1 MAKSGVK
8 ARSANSTTERKESL
22 IERAVA
28 FIKQNPKKTILTL
41 TTAFVMAVTIVV
53 GSIHAGK
60 YLGIADKKIGEQSN
74 QIIKNEE
81 IIDNQNTTIGDQ
93 QSTIEEQKGTI
104 DEQQETIDKQ
114 QQTIDELSKKQS
126 CEITTEQLA
135 TIKGYM
141 QGKGGKIIAFDSFT
155 CDGTN
160 LNLFF
165 KGKSAAGNKD
175 TIIAF
180 SMKAESTAFNT
191 ADVMAWLASQSK
203 SENPEDRPEISVFAS
218 AEDLGVK
225 TQQNKDAMQ
234 QMLVQLAGK
243 KNDLASEQLDGKIVE
258 DAMNG
263 ETTVV
268 AEAMDTMFS
277 IQKSTAP
284 DSKGNYKV
292 VVKGLSKDING
303 KYVIDEIGSQV
314 TVNQYSSNE
323 DIVMAGITAYCEKYG
338 IEKPAEE
345 VELG

>member
-1 MAKSGVK
+1 MAKQGV
-8 ARSANSTTERKESL
+8 SAKNGSSTTKTS
-22 IERAVA
+22 
-28 FIKQNPKKTILTL
+28 FKGWIKQHPWATGLICAGL
-41 TTAFVMAVTIVV
+41 AVVMATIAVFTV
-53 GSIHAGK
+53 AKIK
-60 YLGIADKKIGEQSN
+60 DDKIKAAQEGTITKHEQTIDEHEDTINDQKN
-74 QIIKNEE
+74 QI
-81 IIDNQNTTIGDQ
+81 DDQ
-93 QSTIEEQKGTI
+93 QGTIDDQKTTI

-114 QQTIDELSKKQS
+114 QTTIDELSKKQS
-126 CEITTEQLA
+126 CEITEEQLT

-141 QGKGGKIIAFDSFT
+141 QGKGGKIVAFDSYT

-191 ADVMAWLASQSK
+191 ADVMAWLETQSK
-203 SENPEDRPEISVFAS
+203 SEKQEDRPVISVFAS

-225 TQQNKDAMQ
+225 TQENKEAMQ

-243 KNDLASEQLDGKIVE
+243 KQTISSEELTQKIVE

-263 ETTVV
+263 QTTVV
-268 AEAMDTMFS
+268 AESMDTMFS
-277 IQKSTAP
+277 IQKSAAP

-292 VVKGLSKDING
+292 VVKGLSKDVDG

-323 DIVMAGITAYCEKYG
+323 DIVMAGISAYCEKYG
-338 IEKPAEE
+338 IQKPAEE